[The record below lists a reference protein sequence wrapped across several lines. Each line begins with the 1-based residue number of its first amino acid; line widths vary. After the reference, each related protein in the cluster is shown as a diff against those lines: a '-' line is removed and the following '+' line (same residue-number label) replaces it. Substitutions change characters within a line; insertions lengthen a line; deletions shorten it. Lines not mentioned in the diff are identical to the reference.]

1 MIINLSPQVSSKE
14 LDVFISGDAITIN
27 GNEYD
32 FSVIPD
38 GATLPSDAIEDDYI
52 IGNIE
57 RVSGVINLT
66 LLFPINGEATESARF
81 PSAINQTSGRVG
93 LPS

>member
-14 LDVFISGDAITIN
+14 LVLSVDGDVLTVN
-27 GNEYD
+27 GQELD

-38 GATLPSDAIEDDYI
+38 GATLPADAVDNEFI
-52 IGNIE
+52 IGSVE
-57 RVSGVINLT
+57 RIGGVIRLT
-66 LLFPINGEATESARF
+66 TVLPITYQASASARF
-81 PSAINQTSGRVG
+81 PSSLNQTSGQVE